1 MSERLRL
8 QVQMEHQ
15 NVKKQPVAPLEVRLH
30 IWLPAAPSE
39 VRLHIWLSLL

>member
-15 NVKKQPVAPLEVRLH
+15 NVKQQ
-30 IWLPAAPSE
+30 PAAPSEVSYVFGKPDVPSE